1 LELYILSE
9 NQTGDRYITPTKLIE
24 LRNDLNITLLV
35 LIPVNSRTSAE
46 DSYGD
51 ATFKELS
58 IQPIDRRVLD
68 GISSDIPKQFKPI
81 IDELFAYLKDKIKL
95 TTAIQYLLYQEL
107 NGYTKESIG
116 NGIYLFGLIPD
127 KELTE
132 NIEVIRKRLAFNVI
146 CSESLFDF
154 SISVFERITTLP
166 IPPDTLQKSIAN
178 FLQVETDSKTKHELS
193 YSILEKYPKLNF
205 ANWKIPLDPSSNHLT
220 VSVEILPNKDMVEN
234 KEDGGFSLSIQSGK
248 KVKLKLRIFT
258 DPIPRESKDLK
269 NFRIILMNVDGMY
282 SIGEVKKI
290 KVTDG
295 IKAYR
300 DVTFEIV
307 DGQYEDGSYFF
318 HVVAEDEHGTI
329 LNQDDPFRQESV
341 QEQWEIAQKND
352 AGLTKNQFQMEHRVL
367 LTSDTESFY
376 LRLTDEEPEL
386 VETRKAKIG
395 NRLEAYFHYRIE
407 KIRNNK
413 GLDNPEPRRAE
424 WIEGN
429 LLSSI
434 FHIQYNTSHNYQ
446 IILSKKLVDIER
458 SLLKHNDF
466 AEYLSVQLSANPTDH
481 QLQSCQFTSVDNKL
495 AFSQPLKQKRI
506 KLFNAIQESAPES
519 TGVIET
525 FDVFNHIQ
533 LVKDYLCEYRNWLT
547 EVMKNFSDSQ
557 IKNTLQLL
565 DIVSLSVEMP
575 DASNSSLKLIT
586 PLHPLRLAWLVNL
599 FDLFQNWE
607 KQSYEV
613 IGYQKNWWKNLEN
626 LFYGDLVPEVAPLVL
641 VDFQKTNY
649 Y

>member
-1 LELYILSE
+1 MNLSELYYHKFLALFIEEYKYELMQETPGYCMKVTGLSLDKLEQLYPLIKELNPSLELYILSE
-9 NQTGDRYITPTKLIE
+9 NQSGDRYITSTKLIE

-51 ATFKELS
+51 ATFKDLS
-58 IQPIDRRVLD
+58 ILPIDGRVLD
-68 GISSDIPKQFKPI
+68 NISSEIPEQFKSI
-81 IDELFAYLKDKIKL
+81 IKELFAYLKDKINL
-95 TTAIQYLLYQEL
+95 ATAIQYLLYQEL
-107 NGYTKESIG
+107 NGYTTESIG

-127 KELTE
+127 RNLTE
-132 NIEVIRKRLAFNVI
+132 NLEVIRKRLAFNVS

-154 SISVFERITTLP
+154 SVSVSERIIKLP

-178 FLQVETDSKTKHELS
+178 FLQIESDSKTTHELS
-193 YSILEKYPKLNF
+193 YNILGKYPELNF
-205 ANWKIPLDPSSNHLT
+205 ADWQIPLDPSSNSLT
-220 VSVEILPNKDMVEN
+220 VNAEILPNKDMVEN

-295 IKAYR
+295 TKSYR
-300 DVTFEIV
+300 DVSFEIA

-318 HVVAEDEHGTI
+318 HVIAEDEHGTI

-341 QEQWEIAQKND
+341 QEQWEIAKKND
-352 AGLTKNQFQMEHRVL
+352 DGLTKSQFQMEHRVL

-386 VETRKAKIG
+386 VETRKAKID

-413 GLDNPEPRRAE
+413 ELDNPEPRRAE
-424 WIEGN
+424 WIEGY

-434 FHIQYNTSHNYQ
+434 FHIQYNTSHNYK
-446 IILSKKLVDIER
+446 IILTKKLVDIER
-458 SLLKHNDF
+458 SLLGFVK
-466 AEYLSVQLSANPTDH
+466 AR
-481 QLQSCQFTSVDNKL
+481 KL
-495 AFSQPLKQKRI
+495 
-506 KLFNAIQESAPES
+506 
-519 TGVIET
+519 
-525 FDVFNHIQ
+525 
-533 LVKDYLCEYRNWLT
+533 
-547 EVMKNFSDSQ
+547 
-557 IKNTLQLL
+557 
-565 DIVSLSVEMP
+565 
-575 DASNSSLKLIT
+575 
-586 PLHPLRLAWLVNL
+586 
-599 FDLFQNWE
+599 
-607 KQSYEV
+607 
-613 IGYQKNWWKNLEN
+613 
-626 LFYGDLVPEVAPLVL
+626 
-641 VDFQKTNY
+641 
-649 Y
+649 